1 MTHLESGH
9 ESASNDVGLLG
20 FSEQKLV
27 GSNGTPESKHSVT
40 ISAKDFKLYA
50 ADICWEVEPF
60 NIRYTVRTC
69 IRDEESQT
77 SYSGLTA
84 TSHCGWIKLAWIN
97 KNKRFKGCIHSCDKD
112 GCIQLLN

>member
-1 MTHLESGH
+1 MVRRRNGQFYATHCVKLIADSG
-9 ESASNDVGLLG
+9 
-20 FSEQKLV
+20 K
-27 GSNGTPESKHSVT
+27 
-40 ISAKDFKLYA
+40 
-50 ADICWEVEPF
+50 PF